1 MLEKKINKDQIV
13 SIRVFGEKLMAGY
26 KFYPEEICKIPYL
39 NIILSREPAC
49 WGKNGRNSFIT
60 YSNDDLE
67 NFIVRD
73 SQLFRKPNVTIC
85 FSSGWRDDVV
95 MYFSKIEDVHT
106 WIDRNL
112 SGIKFVTVD
121 E

>member
-1 MLEKKINKDQIV
+1 MSQKKINKDQIV
-13 SIRVFGEKLMAGY
+13 SIHVFDEKLMVGY
-26 KFYPEEICKIPYL
+26 EFHPEEICKIPYF
-39 NIILSREPAC
+39 NIILSHYPAC
-49 WGKNGRNSFIT
+49 WAKNSRNSFTT

-73 SQLFRKPNVTIC
+73 SQLFRKPNVKIC

-95 MYFSKIEDVHT
+95 MYFSKIGDIYT